1 VLLGPLQL
9 PQVAASKAGTI
20 IVLHP
25 DSASS
30 AQNAEAIK
38 ASVAMCITALG
49 PQSNQR
55 VVVQATGAPA
65 SAAASQHL
73 ASFHHQITRK
83 CLVFPCCL
91 LHQVL
96 LQFTA
101 NPQRKLLQE
110 ASSCW

>member
-1 VLLGPLQL
+1 VLVWPLL

-65 SAAASQHL
+65 APAALYSQSLSLGHVLSSQAASC
-73 ASFHHQITRK
+73 IE
-83 CLVFPCCL
+83 CCCA
-91 LHQVL
+91 V
-96 LQFTA
+96 
-101 NPQRKLLQE
+101 
-110 ASSCW
+110 